1 MVYVKMVNNNKNDNK
16 NRNNNI
22 DNNSCIENRFK
33 SSYKA

>member
-1 MVYVKMVNNNKNDNK
+1 MVYVKMVNNNKNNNK

-22 DNNSCIENRFK
+22 DNNSCTENRFK

>member
-1 MVYVKMVNNNKNDNK
+1 MVYVKMVNNNKNNNN

-22 DNNSCIENRFK
+22 YNNSCTENRFK